1 MTNDDNSRTAAR
13 AAKTGAQDGDNGRAE
28 RDAAAKAALDNMA
41 RLKALRLAREAAQPQ
56 SAASAKTKRGTSGA
70 KVSGARTSSAKT
82 SGSHK
87 ADDRARPLSEWLA
100 EQQSGG
106 RRT

>member
-13 AAKTGAQDGDNGRAE
+13 AGAQETDNARAE
-28 RDAAAKAALDNMA
+28 REAAAKAALDNMA
-41 RLKALRLAREAAQPQ
+41 RLRALRLAREAAEPQ
-56 SAASAKTKRGTSGA
+56 RTTATKSKRTKTAGAKTAGA
-70 KVSGARTSSAKT
+70 KSST
-82 SGSHK
+82 RK
-87 ADDRARPLSEWLA
+87 ADDRSRPLSEWLA

>member
-13 AAKTGAQDGDNGRAE
+13 AGAQETADALAE
-28 RDAAAKAALDNMA
+28 REAAAKAALDNMA
-41 RLKALRLAREAAQPQ
+41 RLRALRLAREAAEPQ
-56 SAASAKTKRGTSGA
+56 RTAQTKAKRTAGGKAA
-70 KVSGARTSSAKT
+70 GARTSSRKV
-82 SGSHK
+82 
-87 ADDRARPLSEWLA
+87 DDKPRPLSEWLA